1 MRILH
6 TVKTSFKA
14 IVTNRSR
21 SSLTILGVVI
31 GVIAIIMVV
40 SLSQGASDLILKQV
54 EGFGATTVSIQPGR
68 EPKGPADFAQMFSD
82 SLKKKEFE
90 ALSKKINVPDFE
102 EVVPIVIITGSVAHE
117 GETYR
122 SDMRGVGSGITTLF
136 DFYPSPGRFFT
147 DEDVRARS
155 SVAVIGWEVKEQL
168 FGLSDAVDK
177 KIKIKE
183 KTFRVIGVIPK
194 KGQVGFLNLDKMIF
208 VPYTTAQDYLL
219 GVDHYN
225 ALVARVNTK
234 ENVDRAVQDAQETL
248 RLLHDITD
256 PEKDDFHIETQAD
269 AAERIG
275 MITGALQALL
285 VSIAA
290 ISLIVGG
297 IGIMNIMLV
306 SVTERTREIGLR
318 KAIGARKRDIL
329 RQFLI
334 EATMLTVSGGVIG
347 ILGGAFFSFVL
358 AIILQQFV
366 SDKWSYVFPIGAAI
380 VGIIVS
386 VVTGLVFGLYPARKA
401 AEKSPIEALRYE

>member
-1 MRILH
+1 MKILH

-14 IVTNRSR
+14 LVTNRSR

-31 GVIAIIMVV
+31 GVVAIIMVV
-40 SLSQGASDLILKQV
+40 SLSQGASDIILKQV

-68 EPKGPADFAQMFSD
+68 EPKGPSDFAQMFSD

-90 ALSKKINVPDFE
+90 ALSKKINVTDFN
-102 EVVPIVIITGSVAHE
+102 EVIPIVIITGSAVHE

-122 SDMRGVGSGITTLF
+122 ADMRGTGSGITELF

-147 DEDVRARS
+147 DEDIRARS
-155 SVAVIGWEVKEQL
+155 SVAVIGSEVKDKL

-177 KIKIKE
+177 KIKIKD
-183 KTFRVIGVIPK
+183 KSFRIIGVIPK

-208 VPYTTAQDYLL
+208 IPYTTAQDYLV

-225 ALVARVNTK
+225 AIVARVNKK
-234 ENVDRAVQDAQETL
+234 ENVDRAVQDAKETL
-248 RLLHDITD
+248 RELHDITD

-269 AAERIG
+269 AAERIS

-334 EATMLTVSGGVIG
+334 EATMLTVSGGIVG
-347 ILGGAFFSFVL
+347 ILGGAFFSFIL

-366 SDKWSYVFPIGAAI
+366 SSDWSFVFPVGAAL
-380 VGIIVS
+380 VGIAVS
-386 VVTGLVFGLYPARKA
+386 VITGLVFGLYPARKA